1 MAFPPPTHLVHIA
14 TTQRRLVRH
23 LQNGFSR
30 RGKLIAHST
39 HAKILPPSFLL
50 ISFAANEQRFVNYG
64 KGKEEEE
71 GEKWKIG
78 LLRRLLP
85 PPSVS
90 LIRCP
95 KLAISIRSLSYL
107 CRSTKGPP
115 LLSLSLS
122 NIRRRRN
129 PFLPL
134 SPSLLLNVVTA
145 AAEGGRGWRE
155 REREREASAASSNDD
170 VRTAETERR
179 RKRESVPACTSEG
192 GRRSVGRSQ
201 RGREKERLPPPS
213 TCSPPHPHPPPHQ
226 FVSRRRIERK
236 DRTGE
241 KGHLSVIE
249 DRKE

>member
-50 ISFAANEQRFVNYG
+50 ISFAANEQPFVNYG

-90 LIRCP
+90 LLPCP

-122 NIRRRRN
+122 FQH
-129 PFLPL
+129 PPPPQPLPSSPL
-134 SPSLLLNVVTA
+134 SLPPV
-145 AAEGGRGWRE
+145 ECRHCGRGGGKGDGERE

-192 GRRSVGRSQ
+192 GRRSVGRSVAE
-201 RGREKERLPPPS
+201 RTRERTPPPPFHMFSSSSSSS
-213 TCSPPHPHPPPHQ
+213 TA
-226 FVSRRRIERK
+226 
-236 DRTGE
+236 
-241 KGHLSVIE
+241 SVRFAAPDKAE
-249 DRKE
+249 G